1 MKEAHLKWLHAVWSQ
16 LYDIMEKA
24 KLWRNKKATD
34 AENIVGVVVVASH
47 TCTCLRTA
55 LGWRVYLAQRCLRWF
70 ILLLPE
76 NQSVLQGSLISRN
89 REWCLQ
95 TKVWVF
101 QVLISTR
108 EWLLLGSQWTDLGT
122 MCMDNNSH
130 VHIYNVCIYI
140 CIQIMYTYT

>member
-34 AENIVGVVVVASH
+34 AENIFGVVVVASH

-76 NQSVLQGSLISRN
+76 HQSVLQGSLISRN

-95 TKVWVF
+95 TKVWVL

-130 VHIYNVCIYI
+130 VHIYNVYIYI
-140 CIQIMYTYT
+140 YVYT